1 VGLLQLN
8 ELSSWREH
16 LHIAAMG
23 KSPRVIFKPERI
35 AEGDWQIQAQCP
47 GAETDYVKGFPD
59 KVAIDEWLAGDGKI
73 KWLRARGYAK

>member
-1 VGLLQLN
+1 MN
-8 ELSSWREH
+8 ELSSWCEH
-16 LHIAAMG
+16 LHITEMS

-35 AEGDWQIQAQCP
+35 AEGDWQIQAHCP
-47 GAETDYVKGFPD
+47 DAEIAYVKGFQD

>member
-1 VGLLQLN
+1 LGLLDLN

-16 LHIAAMG
+16 LHITGMS
-23 KSPRVIFKPERI
+23 KSPRVVFKPERI

-47 GAETDYVKGFPD
+47 GPETAYIKRFQD
-59 KVAIDEWLAGDGKI
+59 KLAIDDWLAGDGKI

>member
-1 VGLLQLN
+1 LGLLGLN

-16 LHIAAMG
+16 LHIAGMS

-47 GAETDYVKGFPD
+47 GTETAYIKGFQD
-59 KVAIDEWLAGDGKI
+59 KLAIDDWLAGDGKI

>member
-1 VGLLQLN
+1 MAHLN
-8 ELSSWREH
+8 DLSSWREC
-16 LHIAAMG
+16 LHIAGMG

-47 GAETDYVKGFPD
+47 GAEITYVKGFPD

-73 KWLRARGYAK
+73 RWLRSRGYAK